1 VAATTP
7 PLPAKPIRALLVED
21 SERDAE
27 LLLHELAEGGYDVAS
42 LRVETAD
49 AMRVALLTQTWD
61 VVLSDYSMPTFSAP
75 DALRVLHETGLDVPF
90 IIVSGTI
97 GEETAVTALKAGASD
112 FLVKGRLARLIPA
125 LDRELREAQAR
136 RDRAEA
142 QAALEEQLR
151 QAQKM
156 EAIGQLA
163 GGIAH
168 DFNNLLTAILGY
180 CQLLTDQIGPDKA
193 VGRDLREIMT
203 AAQRA
208 AGLTRQLLAFSRRQ
222 LLAVTALD
230 LNEAVRSIETML
242 TRLIG
247 ERVTIETTLAD
258 DLHAVMADATQLEQV
273 LLNLSV
279 NARDAMPHGGVLSI
293 RTRNAPAA
301 PGVGA
306 VGGDGPGARVELIVA
321 DTGVGIPPDLRKKI
335 FEPFFTT
342 KERGHGTGLGLAAV
356 HGIVMQLGGT
366 IEVESRVGEGTEFRV
381 SLPATQAAAVP
392 RRPPTKVQPSSIG
405 TETVLLVEDEPGV
418 RAFIR
423 TALQRFGYRVHEA
436 ESAEQALALVE
447 AGRPSIQLLLTDV
460 VLPRMSGRGLAEQLR
475 RSCPGI
481 RVLFMSGYSEE
492 VSTREG
498 FLESGVQLIE
508 KPFTVQAL
516 LGRIRQSLA
525 EDV

>member
-1 VAATTP
+1 MGPSSASP
-7 PLPAKPIRALLVED
+7 RAKTIRILLAED
-21 SERDAE
+21 SEQDAE
-27 LLLHELAEGGYDVAS
+27 LLLHELASGGYDVTAV
-42 LRVETAD
+42 RVETGD
-49 AMRVALLTQTWD
+49 ALRTMLLTRTWD

-75 DALRVLHETGLDVPF
+75 EALQVLHETGLDVPF

-97 GEETAVTALKAGASD
+97 GEETAVAALKAGASD

-125 LDRELREAQAR
+125 LEREVREAQAR
-136 RDRAEA
+136 RARATA

-156 EAIGQLA
+156 EAIGLLA

-222 LLAVTALD
+222 VLAVAAVD
-230 LNEAVRSIETML
+230 LNEVVRGLQAML

-258 DLHAVMADATQLEQV
+258 DLHAVMADATQLDQV
-273 LLNLSV
+273 LLNLSL
-279 NARDAMPHGGVLSI
+279 NARDAMPQGGVLTI
-293 RTRNAPAA
+293 RTGNAT
-301 PGVGA
+301 A
-306 VGGDGPGARVELIVA
+306 VPDGDADHAARVELTVS
-321 DTGVGIPPDLRKKI
+321 DTGTGIPPELRQKV

-356 HGIVMQLGGT
+356 HGIVTQLGGT
-366 IEVESRVGEGTEFRV
+366 IEVQSRVGEGTTFRL

-392 RRPPTKVQPSSIG
+392 RRQPTQVQPSSVG
-405 TETVLLVEDEPGV
+405 TETVLVVEDEPGV

-423 TALQRFGYRVHEA
+423 TALQRFGYEVLEA
-436 ESAEQALALVE
+436 ESAENALTLVE
-447 AGRPSIQLLLTDV
+447 SGPPTIHLLLTDV
-460 VLPRMSGRGLAEQLR
+460 VLPRMTGRALAEQLR
-475 RSCPGI
+475 AASPTL

-498 FLESGVQLIE
+498 FLKPGMQLIE

-516 LGRIRQSLA
+516 LGRIRESLVDKA
-525 EDV
+525 W